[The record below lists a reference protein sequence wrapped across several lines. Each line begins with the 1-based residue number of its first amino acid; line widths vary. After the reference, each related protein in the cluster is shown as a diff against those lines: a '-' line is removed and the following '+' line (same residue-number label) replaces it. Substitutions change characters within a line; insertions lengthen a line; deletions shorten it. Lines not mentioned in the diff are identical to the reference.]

1 VQFRITPHSGYT
13 PPADA
18 LETLWQRLGTRR
30 DEVSFA
36 KIGSEITAR
45 TGDEAPVSMTRDE
58 RVEIG
63 RRAVLSEPI
72 LANDTSSRRVPRR
85 CQSVSSASAG
95 GAGRGAGRVRRSCGS
110 QVGLV
115 CGEL

>member
-1 VQFRITPHSGYT
+1 VQFRITPHSGFT
-13 PPADA
+13 APADA
-18 LETLWQRLGTRR
+18 LETLWQRLGARR

-63 RRAVLSEPI
+63 RRAVLDAVRDVCEGAADLKSDWF
-72 LANDTSSRRVPRR
+72 A
-85 CQSVSSASAG
+85 VSS
-95 GAGRGAGRVRRSCGS
+95 
-110 QVGLV
+110 
-115 CGEL
+115 EL

>member
-1 VQFRITPHSGYT
+1 MQFRITPHSGYT

-63 RRAVLSEPI
+63 RRAVLDAVRDVCEGAADLKSDWF
-72 LANDTSSRRVPRR
+72 A
-85 CQSVSSASAG
+85 VSS
-95 GAGRGAGRVRRSCGS
+95 
-110 QVGLV
+110 
-115 CGEL
+115 EL

>member
-1 VQFRITPHSGYT
+1 VQFKITPHSGFS

-36 KIGSEITAR
+36 KIGPEITAR

-63 RRAVLSEPI
+63 RRAVLDAVRDVCDGAADLKSDWF
-72 LANDTSSRRVPRR
+72 A
-85 CQSVSSASAG
+85 VSSE
-95 GAGRGAGRVRRSCGS
+95 R
-110 QVGLV
+110 
-115 CGEL
+115 